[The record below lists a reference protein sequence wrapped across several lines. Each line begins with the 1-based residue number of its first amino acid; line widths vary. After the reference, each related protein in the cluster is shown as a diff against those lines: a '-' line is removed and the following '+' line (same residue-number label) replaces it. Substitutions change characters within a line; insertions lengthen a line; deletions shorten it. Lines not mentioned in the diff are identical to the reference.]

1 MHCKTLPAVSALIA
15 SLSLALVLAAAVPA
29 RAHFG
34 MVIPDTNV
42 VTKDGDKTVK
52 LKYLFWHPM
61 ENQGMN
67 LAKPKVEAVVEGKKQ
82 DLSASLKETKTGEFM
97 TWASEFAAKKPGV
110 VTFLMTPQPYF
121 EKAEDKFIQHLT
133 KTVVGVLGEDEGWDK
148 PVGAKMEIVPLT
160 RPFGLYAPGSFTGK
174 VLFQGKALAGAELE
188 VEFMN
193 ADGALKAPSDP
204 YVTLSAKADSNGVF
218 TFTAP
223 WAGWWGFAAL
233 TEDKATMKLD
243 GKDKKVEVGGVL
255 WVYFHPALK

>member
-1 MHCKTLPAVSALIA
+1 MHRKVLPAFLA
-15 SLSLALVLAAAVPA
+15 LALVLAAALPA
-29 RAHFG
+29 LAHFG
-34 MVIPDTNV
+34 MVIPDKNV

-52 LKYLFWHPM
+52 LSYLFWHPM

-82 DLSASLKETKTGEFM
+82 DLSATLKETKAGEFM
-97 TWASEFAAKKPGV
+97 TWASEYAAKKPGV
-110 VTFLMTPQPYF
+110 VTFFMTPQPYF

-133 KTVVGVLGEDEGWDK
+133 KTTIGVMGDEEGWDK

-160 RPFGLYAPGSFTGK
+160 RPFGLYAPGAFTGK
-174 VLFQGKALAGAELE
+174 VLFYGKPLAGAELE
-188 VEFMN
+188 IEYMN

-204 YVTLSAKADSNGVF
+204 YVTLSAKAVGNGVF

-233 TEDKATMKLD
+233 HDDKAKMKLD
-243 GKDKKVEVGGVL
+243 GKDKPVEIGGVF
-255 WVYFHPALK
+255 WVYFHPVLK